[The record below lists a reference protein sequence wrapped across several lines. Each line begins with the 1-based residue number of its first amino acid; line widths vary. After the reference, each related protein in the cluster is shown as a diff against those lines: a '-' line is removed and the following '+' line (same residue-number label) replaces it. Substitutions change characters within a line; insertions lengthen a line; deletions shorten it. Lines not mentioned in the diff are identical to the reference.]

1 MPERTE
7 VPERTGVPERA
18 EVTAGSA
25 IPTPSVPLVLL
36 VTGARGQVGT
46 EVLAAAGAA
55 GVPVRGVGSAELD
68 ITDAAAVRAAVARFA
83 ESAGRARA
91 VVINTAGYTA
101 VDAAE
106 TDADRAFA
114 VNATAP
120 GVLAAAAAAAGVG
133 LIHLSTDYVFS
144 GDGIAG
150 NGASGDGRPRDGS
163 AGDGSVGD
171 GRPRDVLRPYEVDD
185 PTGPRS
191 VYGASKL
198 AGEQAVRAAHPGA
211 QVVRTAWVYGAA
223 GTNFVKT
230 MARLEATRDTIGVV
244 DDQIG
249 SPTYAADLA
258 AGLVQLALLDRPGG
272 VLHATGG
279 GRTSWCGFA
288 RAVFTELGAD
298 PHRVGSITSAEFVSP
313 APRPAF
319 SVLSDQSW
327 RAAGLAPLPDWRA
340 ALSAA
345 LAAHRDAF
353 TGVSPAR

>member
-1 MPERTE
+1 M
-7 VPERTGVPERA
+7 
-18 EVTAGSA
+18 
-25 IPTPSVPLVLL
+25 L

-46 EVLAAAGAA
+46 EVLAAAAAA
-55 GVPVRGVGSAELD
+55 GITARGLTSADLD
-68 ITDAAAVRAAVARFA
+68 ITDPAAVRTAVAGFA
-83 ESAGRARA
+83 ESAGAARA
-91 VVINTAGYTA
+91 VLINTAAYTA

-120 GVLAAAAAAAGVG
+120 GALASAAAAAGVG
-133 LIHLSTDYVFS
+133 LIQLSTDYVFS
-144 GDGIAG
+144 GDGMSGGGISSGGISSGGVSGRGVARGVRGDGAAG
-150 NGASGDGRPRDGS
+150 DDRPGDGSAGDGRPRDG
-163 AGDGSVGD
+163 
-171 GRPRDVLRPYEVDD
+171 RRPYEVDD
-185 PTGPRS
+185 PTEPRS
-191 VYGASKL
+191 VYGASKR
-198 AGEQAVRAAHPGA
+198 AGERAVRAAHPGA

-249 SPTYAADLA
+249 SPTYTADLA
-258 AGLVQLALLDRPGG
+258 AGLVQLALLDRPGE

-279 GRTSWCGFA
+279 GRTSWYGFA
-288 RAVFTELGAD
+288 RAVFAELGAD
-298 PHRVGSITSAEFVSP
+298 PDRVRPITSAEFVSP

-319 SVLSDQSW
+319 SVMSDRSW

-345 LAAHRDAF
+345 FAAHRDAF
-353 TGVSPAR
+353 AGVSPPR